1 MFHRNTLA
9 AAIALAFSLP
19 SQAQTADTELEPVVV
34 TANRVA
40 KTASE
45 TLSAVTVIKRQ
56 DIEQQQ
62 AQSLPELLDG
72 LAGIGFANN
81 GGPGKTTSLYMRG
94 TNSGHTLILIDG
106 VRIGSATDGTAA
118 LQDIPLEQ
126 IDHIEIVRGPR
137 ASLYGSDAIGGV
149 IQIFT
154 RRGVQAPVF
163 TFGGGSRSTFETS
176 ASGGFGSADAWLNL
190 FANGYTTHGIN
201 ATSKSAESDT
211 DGYWRYNT
219 DVRGGGRLGDKLDYD
234 LQLMHT
240 TGVNEYDGAPN
251 VTALRQDLVA
261 GNLRYALNDNLTTRL
276 KLAQSQ
282 DASKNYDNGTTHDAD
297 FDSRFDTR
305 TNQLSWQNELTFTQ
319 GQQLVGGVDYQN
331 DKVTSSTE
339 YDHSSRVNKAV
350 FGQYL
355 ADFGATDVQLAG
367 RHDQNEQ
374 FGDHDTGSLAAGYTF
389 SPTLRVYASHATA
402 FKAPTFNDLYYPG
415 AGNADLKP
423 EQSHTSEL
431 GLGGKGSNFDWQT
444 SAFRTRITNLI
455 AWAPTNDPDV
465 WLPSNID
472 NAHINGLELSGHYR
486 LGNTRLGANATFLDP
501 RNASSDDNDGKLLPR
516 RARHTARFEVDH
528 QFGAWGFGSTLKAV
542 GKRYD
547 DAANATK
554 LGGYATLD
562 LRAEY
567 AINAEWKIQT
577 RLENVLDRRYQ
588 TASTYNQVGFGAFVN
603 VRYQPKL

>member
-1 MFHRNTLA
+1 MFHRKTLA
-9 AAIALAFSLP
+9 AAITLAFSLS
-19 SQAQTADTELEPVVV
+19 SQAQTVDTELEPVVV

-40 KTASE
+40 KTANE
-45 TLSAVTVIKRQ
+45 TLTAVTVISRK
-56 DIEQQQ
+56 DIDRQQ
-62 AQSLPELLDG
+62 AQSLPELLEG
-72 LAGIGFANN
+72 LAGMEFANN

-94 TNSGHTLILIDG
+94 TSSGHTLVLIDG
-106 VRIGSATDGTAA
+106 VRVGSATDGTAA
-118 LQDIPLEQ
+118 LQDISLAQ

-163 TFGGGSRSTFETS
+163 TFGGGSRSTFESS
-176 ASGGFGSADAWLNL
+176 ANGGFGNADAWLNL
-190 FANGYTTHGIN
+190 GASGYTTHGIN
-201 ATSKSAESDT
+201 ASTKNTESDT

-219 DVRGGGRLGDKLDYD
+219 NVRGGGRIGERFDYD
-234 LQLMHT
+234 LQLAHT

-251 VTALRQDLVA
+251 VTALRQDLAA
-261 GNLRYALNDNLTTRL
+261 GNLRYRVSDNFATRL

-282 DASKNYDNGTTHDAD
+282 DASKNFDHGTTHDAD

-305 TNQLSWQNELTFTQ
+305 TNQATWQNEWTFLK
-319 GQQLVGGVDYQN
+319 GQQLVTGVDYQQ

-339 YDHSSRVNKAV
+339 YDHSSRINKAL
-350 FGQYL
+350 FGEYL
-355 ADFGATDVQLAG
+355 GNFGATDVQIAG
-367 RHDQNEQ
+367 RHDNNEQ

-389 SPTLRVYASHATA
+389 APALRVFASHATA

-431 GLGGKGSNFDWQT
+431 GANGKGQHYDWQAN
-444 SAFRTRITNLI
+444 AFRTRITNLI
-455 AWAPTNDPDV
+455 AWAPTADPYV

-472 NAHINGLELSGHYR
+472 KAKINGLELTGHYSI
-486 LGNTRLGANATFLDP
+486 GNTRFGANATFLDP
-501 RNASSDDNDGKLLPR
+501 RSNSDDDTNGKQLPR
-516 RARHTARFEVDH
+516 RARHTERFDIDH
-528 QFGAWGFGSTLKAV
+528 QMGAWSFGGTLRAI
-542 GKRYD
+542 GRRYD

-554 LGGYATLD
+554 LGGYTTLD

-567 AINAEWKIQT
+567 AFNPQWKVQT
-577 RLENVLDRRYQ
+577 RLENVFDKHYE
-588 TASTYNQVGFGAFVN
+588 TASTYNQPGFGAFVT